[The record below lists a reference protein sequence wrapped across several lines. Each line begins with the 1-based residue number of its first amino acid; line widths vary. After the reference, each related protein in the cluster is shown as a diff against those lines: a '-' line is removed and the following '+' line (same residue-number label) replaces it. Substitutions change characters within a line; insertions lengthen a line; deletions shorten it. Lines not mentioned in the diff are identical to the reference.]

1 MTKSKQ
7 SEPAWW
13 ETWQPPAV
21 FGLIAFGSV
30 VGFFIMGFMD
40 GMENGLA
47 ADRAIYECE
56 ADKLTLQGRID
67 LLQERVDF
75 RPVAT
80 HRMQAQYEVS
90 LSWCQASLE
99 RASHDILLCI
109 PGDARR

>member
-1 MTKSKQ
+1 MTARKQ
-7 SEPAWW
+7 AQAWW

-21 FGLIAFGSV
+21 LGLLAFGSV

-40 GMENGLA
+40 GVEGGLA
-47 ADRAIYECE
+47 GTRAMYECQ
-56 ADKLTLQGRID
+56 ADKSILQGRVN

-80 HRMQAQYEVS
+80 QRMQAAYEIS
-90 LSWCQASLE
+90 LSLCQASLE

-109 PGDARR
+109 PGKQ